1 VSLFRDINEQI
12 RGKQFHFYDYR
23 NSIYDYVKFDS
34 FTEKQLADYQEKVIN
49 QLGKQD
55 KPFCVRNQ
63 RNIYFSYS
71 NKKYYPDFIMYYQ
84 GMIYM
89 LEAKGEI
96 YNDWR
101 KRILLTKLNEIA
113 GYMGLL
119 IFSKQLDEMGDEVW
133 DLKRF
138 IEYSEKVVRDVE
150 NSNKMM
156 KDIFIDI

>member
-1 VSLFRDINEQI
+1 
-12 RGKQFHFYDYR
+12 
-23 NSIYDYVKFDS
+23 
-34 FTEKQLADYQEKVIN
+34 
-49 QLGKQD
+49 
-55 KPFCVRNQ
+55 
-63 RNIYFSYS
+63 
-71 NKKYYPDFIMYYQ
+71 MYYQ
-84 GMIYM
+84 GMIYV

-101 KRILLTKLNEIA
+101 KRILLTKLNDIP
-113 GYMGLL
+113 GYMGHL